1 MGAYHT
7 IDLELNREF
16 EITKTEW
23 DRLLLNF
30 HLKHKKINFK
40 ILFFTVYLLIE

>member
-23 DRLLLNF
+23 DRLFLNF
-30 HLKHKKINFK
+30 QKHKKLISK
-40 ILFFTVYLLIE
+40 LFFA

>member
-30 HLKHKKINFK
+30 HLKHKKLISK
-40 ILFFTVYLLIE
+40 FFFSQCIY